1 MQWSAMLPLSHRVS
15 WWDLPMGF
23 FLKTLAQRD
32 LRKSERHLLHYPA
45 CIDPGDGSLLVN
57 CMIFDV
63 SEGGARLTV
72 GMRAEVPEE
81 FDLVFRRRC
90 RVLRRAD
97 GQIAVTFLHG
107 ACPA

>member
-1 MQWSAMLPLSHRVS
+1 
-15 WWDLPMGF
+15 MGF
-23 FLKTLAQRD
+23 FLKSLAQRD

-45 CIDPGDGSLLVN
+45 CIDLGDGSTPVN

-72 GMRAEVPEE
+72 GIRTEVPEE

-90 RVLRRAD
+90 RVLRRTD
-97 GQIAVTFLHG
+97 GQLAVTFLHG
-107 ACPA
+107 TWPA

>member
-1 MQWSAMLPLSHRVS
+1 
-15 WWDLPMGF
+15 MGF
-23 FLKTLAQRD
+23 FLKGMALRD

-45 CIDPGDGSLLVN
+45 WIDAGDGSPPLS

-72 GMRAEVPEE
+72 GMRAEIPEE

-97 GQIAVTFLHG
+97 GQIAVTFLH
-107 ACPA
+107 ATTPA